1 MCLMIR
7 QLGCFFKKT
16 QMLRIKFF
24 LIRSFSNSALETSV
38 ILRSTRPL
46 WPVSF
51 SSFSTNIT
59 LQVPNKIITKIV
71 GAFWVQV

>member
-24 LIRSFSNSALETSV
+24 LSNSALETSV